1 MKLLTYIIVAGGL
14 FATLTNLVPLS
25 LLPFFWALVLLPV
38 LGAKL
43 FRVHK
48 ITAWA
53 LLYYVISLTS
63 LLIYDPVALITPE
76 FYRYDGNFLVSFLPL
91 LILPVFG
98 RNGNYDVGKA
108 VKIFVVLSVIVCAP
122 VVVYQELSQGSV
134 SGLFFTT
141 NAFGGFLMAV
151 IAFSV
156 AWLIGDRHKK
166 VAFLALVLSSTML
179 VLSLSRGSLL
189 GICLGIVSLWALK
202 SGRSWVISG
211 MIGSIVLVQGAI
223 LSVTYP
229 VYVASGGATFELVQE
244 IAGSLKE
251 MNILI
256 RAYENWPRGLYLFFH
271 SPLVGAGVG
280 SVNDV
285 PFQFEHQTGIQ
296 FNGGPN
302 RDYNDAHAHH
312 TYVHLLAE
320 QGVVGLLVFL
330 GMWRAVFRAI
340 RENRRQSMVGDG
352 LTILFWA
359 LTFASFTE
367 HRIPSPSNAFPFIL
381 IFVLYF
387 CSSRGAVRK
396 STGVGTDIAGGS
408 GPRGSGEAAVRVPE
422 A

>member
-14 FATLTNLVPLS
+14 FASLTNLVPLS
-25 LLPFFWALVLLPV
+25 LLPFFWAALLLPV
-38 LGAKL
+38 LGARL
-43 FRVHK
+43 FRLHK
-48 ITAWA
+48 VTAWA
-53 LLYYVISLTS
+53 LLYYAISLIS
-63 LLIYDPVALITPE
+63 LLIYDPAALISPE

-91 LILPVFG
+91 LVLPVFG
-98 RNGNYDVGKA
+98 RTGNYDIGKA
-108 VKIFVVLSVIVCAP
+108 VKIFVTLSLIVCTP
-122 VVVYQELSQGSV
+122 VVVYQELSQSSV

-156 AWLIGDRHKK
+156 AWLIGDRNKK
-166 VAFLALVLSSTML
+166 VAVLALILSSTML
-179 VLSLSRGSLL
+179 MLSLSRGSLL
-189 GICLGIVSLWALK
+189 GICLGVVSLWALK
-202 SGRSWVISG
+202 SGRKWVISG
-211 MIGSIVLVQGAI
+211 LIGSIVLVQGAI

-229 VYVASGGATFELVQE
+229 VYIASGGATFELVQE
-244 IAGSLKE
+244 VAGSLKE
-251 MNILI
+251 LNILI

-280 SVNDV
+280 SANDV

-302 RDYNDAHAHH
+302 RVYNDAHAHH
-312 TYVHLLAE
+312 TYIHLLAE
-320 QGVVGLLVFL
+320 QGIVGLLVFL

-340 RENRRQSMVGDG
+340 RENGRQTKVGDG

-387 CSSRGAVRK
+387 CNSKGAVRK
-396 STGVGTDIAGGS
+396 PAGVDAQIAGAS
-408 GPRGSGEAAVRVPE
+408 GPRGTGEAAVRAPE